1 MDNVLNFD
9 DLALDVEEDD
19 LPSLPSTSVAQLATL
34 PSGTSAPVFSPLVSI
49 VSAGMGGLIIR
60 QVYLLSWLKIRKSF
74 VVVK

>member
-34 PSGTSAPVFSPLVSI
+34 PSGTSTSVFSPLMSVA
-49 VSAGMGGLIIR
+49 SAGTGGLRIR
-60 QVYLLSWLKIRKSF
+60 RVYVLS
-74 VVVK
+74 

>member
-34 PSGTSAPVFSPLVSI
+34 PSGTSSSVFSPLMSVA
-49 VSAGMGGLIIR
+49 SAGTGGG
-60 QVYLLSWLKIRKSF
+60 
-74 VVVK
+74 

>member
-1 MDNVLNFD
+1 MDNMLNFN

-34 PSGTSAPVFSPLVSI
+34 PSSMSAPVFSPLVS
-49 VSAGMGGLIIR
+49 VASAGTGGLRVR
-60 QVYLLSWLKIRKSF
+60 QVCVLSWLKIRKSF